1 MGRIN
6 ILDTVTANR
15 IKAGEVIERP
25 VSVVKELFDNAA
37 DAGASVIKIEFTAGG
52 ISCLRVSD
60 NGIGMDRE
68 DALKAFLIHATS
80 KLTQIE
86 DLYDLSTFG
95 FRGEALASIASVA
108 DCTLI
113 TKQADAPTGTKV
125 VYEDGKQVACED
137 ISCENGTVI
146 EVRGLFKNVPA
157 RYKFLKKDSTEGM
170 YICSLVE
177 RLAVV
182 NPHIQIK
189 LVKDGKQIMVTPGNG
204 NDLDTIYAV
213 YGKEVANCLVPVT
226 YETDFYRLSGF
237 TGRTDHVRGNRS
249 LQCIYVNDRNIKN
262 QTITAAIDEA
272 YKNAVMKNRF
282 PVCFLKIYC
291 KPGSVDVNVHPQKSE
306 VKFSYE
312 QEIFRLVY
320 HGIRTAVFEANTPGS
335 FFEGLNDT
343 VDQVPEAKPLK
354 RAPAGKQLSFDV
366 SRSVSRE
373 NNKEAAD
380 KANDLLKILS
390 GFKPDVAEIG
400 GDIPDP
406 EPPPEVPA
414 PVEEIFE
421 PEPQPAQEIHPEIRE
436 LAGSEFVGILFV
448 TYIILQSEENVF
460 FVDQHAAHERV
471 LYEKFMD
478 KKDPEKIIIEKQE
491 CLVPAILRLS
501 AADYTFVADNT
512 ERFSENG
519 FDIEL
524 LDDREI
530 ALKSTPMTSTRRNTA
545 VMFEEI
551 LTDLKRETPAKS
563 NIWYSLI
570 QTTACKAAIK
580 AGDVITRDE
589 ALALID
595 QMSVLKDPFHCAHG
609 RPTFFKISRKDFE
622 KNFKRIV

>member
-237 TGRTDHVRGNRS
+237 F
-249 LQCIYVNDRNIKN
+249 K
-262 QTITAAIDEA
+262 AI
-272 YKNAVMKNRF
+272 
-282 PVCFLKIYC
+282 I
-291 KPGSVDVNVHPQKSE
+291 
-306 VKFSYE
+306 
-312 QEIFRLVY
+312 
-320 HGIRTAVFEANTPGS
+320 
-335 FFEGLNDT
+335 
-343 VDQVPEAKPLK
+343 
-354 RAPAGKQLSFDV
+354 V
-366 SRSVSRE
+366 S
-373 NNKEAAD
+373 
-380 KANDLLKILS
+380 
-390 GFKPDVAEIG
+390 G
-400 GDIPDP
+400 
-406 EPPPEVPA
+406 
-414 PVEEIFE
+414 
-421 PEPQPAQEIHPEIRE
+421 
-436 LAGSEFVGILFV
+436 
-448 TYIILQSEENVF
+448 
-460 FVDQHAAHERV
+460 
-471 LYEKFMD
+471 
-478 KKDPEKIIIEKQE
+478 
-491 CLVPAILRLS
+491 
-501 AADYTFVADNT
+501 
-512 ERFSENG
+512 
-519 FDIEL
+519 
-524 LDDREI
+524 
-530 ALKSTPMTSTRRNTA
+530 
-545 VMFEEI
+545 
-551 LTDLKRETPAKS
+551 S
-563 NIWYSLI
+563 NITLGI
-570 QTTACKAAIK
+570 
-580 AGDVITRDE
+580 
-589 ALALID
+589 
-595 QMSVLKDPFHCAHG
+595 
-609 RPTFFKISRKDFE
+609 
-622 KNFKRIV
+622 

>member
-6 ILDTVTANR
+6 VLDTVTANR

-80 KLTQIE
+80 KLSKIE

-113 TKQADAPTGTKV
+113 TKQADSPTGTKV
-125 VYEDGKQVACED
+125 VYEDGKQVLCED

-189 LVKDGKQIMVTPGNG
+189 LFKDGKQIMVTPGNG

-213 YGKEVANCLVPVT
+213 YGKEVANCLVPVS

-237 TGRTDHVRGNRS
+237 TGKTDHVRGNRS

-312 QEIFRLVY
+312 QDIFRLVF

-335 FFEGLNDT
+335 FFEGLNNDIP
-343 VDQVPEAKPLK
+343 DVPEAKPLK
-354 RAPAGKQLSFDV
+354 KAPGKQLSFDV
-366 SRSVSRE
+366 SRSVSSE
-373 NNKEAAD
+373 VTKESAD
-380 KANDLLKILS
+380 KANDLLRILS
-390 GFKPDVAEIG
+390 GFKPDIAEISG
-400 GDIPDP
+400 DDIPDP
-406 EPPPEVPA
+406 EPPPEEA
-414 PVEEIFE
+414 QEEQLFE
-421 PEPQPAQEIHPEIRE
+421 PIAPEEPTMHPEIRE
-436 LAGSEFVGILFV
+436 LVGSEFVGILFV
-448 TYIILQSEENVF
+448 TYIILQSEEHVF

-478 KKDPEKIIIEKQE
+478 KKDPEKIVIEKQD

-501 AADYTFVADNT
+501 AADYTFVSDNT
-512 ERFSENG
+512 DRFAENG

-524 LDDREI
+524 LDNREI
-530 ALKSTPMTSTRRNTA
+530 ALRSTPMTSTRRNTGI
-545 VMFEEI
+545 MFEEI
-551 LTDLKRETPAKS
+551 LTDLKRETPSKS

-609 RPTFFKISRKDFE
+609 RPTFFKISKKDFE